1 MGVTPAQL
9 VYGQD
14 LRLLVNVL
22 LGHMGRVPVADTF
35 A

>member
-1 MGVTPAQL
+1 MGVSLVQL

-14 LRLLVNVL
+14 LRLLVDVL
-22 LGHMGRVPVADTF
+22 LQHMGRVPVADTF